1 MGLGV
6 AYGYAKVAQKI
17 WATLIIGKVEIV
29 TNIFTKIMR
38 IGLFRPKS
46 EL

>member
-6 AYGYAKVAQKI
+6 AYGYAEVAQKI
-17 WATLIIGKVEIV
+17 WAPLIIGKVEIV
-29 TNIFTKIMR
+29 TNMYTKVIR
-38 IGLFRPKS
+38 IGLFRPKF